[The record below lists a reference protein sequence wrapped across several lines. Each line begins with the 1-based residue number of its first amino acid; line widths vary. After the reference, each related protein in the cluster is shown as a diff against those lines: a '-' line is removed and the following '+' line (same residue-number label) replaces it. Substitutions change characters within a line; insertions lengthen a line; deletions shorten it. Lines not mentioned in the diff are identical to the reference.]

1 MEWWKSGKV
10 LNRPLTLKE
19 PVIEIPEGYSVVM
32 YDPDAPNSKPN
43 SFYHWIKTSEQEI
56 LPYMPPTP
64 PPGSGEHHYIFTL
77 VKGNVS
83 RPETRSG
90 QPIPVGEKIGEFI
103 VKANINSVGGKRKTR
118 KNKKLNSSYSRKSK
132 KYTRKNFK

>member
-10 LNRPLTLKE
+10 LNRSLTLKQ
-19 PVIEIPEGYSVVM
+19 PVIEIPKAYSVVM
-32 YDPDAPNSKPN
+32 YDPDAPDSKPN

-56 LPYMPPTP
+56 LPYIPPTP

-77 VKGNVS
+77 VKGKVDK
-83 RPETRSG
+83 PESRSG

-103 VKANINSVGGKRKTR
+103 VKANINSVGGKRKSR
-118 KNKKLNSSYSRKSK
+118 KNKKTKKSK
-132 KYTRKNFK
+132 QKSSRN